1 MLGTIKHY
9 LSSFSKYLV
18 NNCSM
23 KSIAVE
29 PVKGLKK
36 DKNLSSKSLLTT
48 WGDNGRRDMQAKRH
62 HYKAT
67 ENMQRKKKKGCKV
80 LWKCRRE
87 TIHCG
92 VSVEDERLR
101 IGF

>member
-67 ENMQRKKKKGCKV
+67 ENMQKKKKRLQSAVEVQKRNHP
-80 LWKCRRE
+80 LWSL
-87 TIHCG
+87 CG
-92 VSVEDERLR
+92 R
-101 IGF
+101 

>member
-1 MLGTIKHY
+1 
-9 LSSFSKYLV
+9 
-18 NNCSM
+18 
-23 KSIAVE
+23 
-29 PVKGLKK
+29 
-36 DKNLSSKSLLTT
+36 
-48 WGDNGRRDMQAKRH
+48 MQAKRH

-67 ENMQRKKKKGCKV
+67 ENMQKKKKKGCKV

-101 IGF
+101 TGF